1 MQGFGQ
7 ESRPLVLN
15 VSLKEFVLASLAKQ
29 NPQGTNS
36 LCMLK
41 FIGSALF
48 VLLFICSCNEGQ
60 KNNELDNQE
69 IANRSA
75 LIAFLDQGW
84 NKKDLSVI
92 DQYFSDDI
100 VRKVNNVNLASSK
113 NELSANLQVY
123 FTGFPDLKIELDNMI
138 SDGNQIYI
146 SWTLNG
152 TNTGLFGELPPTGKK
167 IKIRGISRMEFDDK
181 GKILLEEVSYN
192 ELSLLQQLGHTLSPP
207 VLE

>member
-1 MQGFGQ
+1 
-7 ESRPLVLN
+7 
-15 VSLKEFVLASLAKQ
+15 
-29 NPQGTNS
+29 
-36 LCMLK
+36 MLK

-60 KNNELDNQE
+60 RNNELDDQE
-69 IANRSA
+69 SVNRSA
-75 LIAFLDQGW
+75 LIAFLEKGW
-84 NKKDLSVI
+84 NEQDLSVV

-123 FTGFPDLKIELDNMI
+123 FTGFPDLRIELDNMI

-167 IKIRGISRMEFDDK
+167 IKISGISRMRFDDQ

-192 ELSLLQQLGHTLSPP
+192 ELSLLQQLGHTLTPP

>member
-1 MQGFGQ
+1 
-7 ESRPLVLN
+7 
-15 VSLKEFVLASLAKQ
+15 
-29 NPQGTNS
+29 
-36 LCMLK
+36 MLK
-41 FIGSALF
+41 FIGSTLF

-60 KNNELDNQE
+60 GNNELDNQE
-69 IANRSA
+69 SVNRSA
-75 LIAFLDQGW
+75 LIAFLEKGW
-84 NKKDLSVI
+84 NEQDLSVV

-113 NELSANLQVY
+113 NELSANMQVY
-123 FTGFPDLKIELDNMI
+123 FTGFPDLRIELDNMI

-167 IKIRGISRMEFDDK
+167 IKISGISRMGFDDQ
-181 GKILLEEVSYN
+181 GKIQLEEVSYN
-192 ELSLLQQLGHTLSPP
+192 ELSLLQQLGHTLTPP

>member
-1 MQGFGQ
+1 
-7 ESRPLVLN
+7 
-15 VSLKEFVLASLAKQ
+15 
-29 NPQGTNS
+29 
-36 LCMLK
+36 MLK

-48 VLLFICSCNEGQ
+48 VLLFICSCNEDQ
-60 KNNELDNQE
+60 KNDEPDNQE
-69 IANRSA
+69 SLNRST
-75 LIAFLDQGW
+75 LIAFLEKGW
-84 NKKDLSVI
+84 NEKDLSAI
-92 DQYFSDDI
+92 DQFFSDDI

-113 NELSANLQVY
+113 NELSANMQVY

-146 SWTLNG
+146 SWTING

-167 IKIRGISRMEFDDK
+167 IKISGISRMEFDDQ
-181 GKILLEEVSYN
+181 GKILLEDVSYN